1 MTDKL
6 DRTPFTAASIKKKG
20 GTFLGLDKATLIKGL
35 FGGNAL
41 VAIVVLALIT
51 FFLFREGVE
60 FFPQYRKDMAL
71 YRKSG
76 QELVGILQEELNQY
90 TLLQQQLEQIQVTL
104 ATKVL
109 EQVESKDWDD
119 EGAKW
124 EAYGAMTQP
133 FLEYTT
139 KVREAAGPL
148 KDIAETVRDSTK
160 AMKEAVV
167 VQDTRKEILGAD
179 LSKLMWEEEAE
190 AYLAESRGV
199 VMALMPEIVTA
210 HKAFRT
216 NVQTVLS
223 EMPDVSVAGT
233 EEDIA
238 LFQEAAEDFLDAIPN
253 VEKTLTNY
261 DSEKPYTFWQTLGGF
276 FLGTAWI
283 TNSSWQDYYG
293 IWPLLSGSLM
303 VTVIALSFAIP
314 LGIFAAIYVNQIARP
329 SEQNL
334 IKPFIEFISA
344 IPSVVIGFFG
354 IAVFGHFLRI
364 WSQAGLEPPDIAV
377 IGPLLG
383 VVCDFLNS
391 VAERT
396 PFFPISERLN
406 AFTAGGLLALMA
418 VPTIFTL
425 AEDALNN
432 VPKAFT
438 EASEAMG
445 ATRWQTVWRIQI
457 PTALSGII
465 SAVLLGFG
473 RVIGETMVVLLCAG
487 NRIKVPDFSDGVGTV
502 YQPVH
507 TMTGI
512 IAQEMGEVVPQ
523 SIHYRAL
530 FCVGIFL
537 FFLSLLINYVAQVIV
552 RKYKISAG

>member
-6 DRTPFTAASIKKKG
+6 DRTPFTAESIKKKG
-20 GTFLGLDKATLIKGL
+20 GTFLGLDKATMIKGL

-60 FFPQYRKDMAL
+60 FFPQYRKDMSL

-76 QELVGILQEELNQY
+76 QELVGILQEELDQY
-90 TLLQQQLEQIQVTL
+90 TLLQQELEGIQVTL

-109 EQVESKDWDD
+109 EEVESKDWED

-124 EAYGAMTQP
+124 AAYGAMTQP

-139 KVREAAGPL
+139 QVREAAGPL
-148 KDIAETVRDSTK
+148 KEVAEKVRDSTK

-167 VQDTRKEILGAD
+167 VQDTRKEILGTD
-179 LSKLMWEEEAE
+179 LSQLMWKEEAE
-190 AYLAESRGV
+190 AYLAESRSE
-199 VMALMPEIVTA
+199 VMSLMPEIVAA
-210 HKAFRT
+210 HKTFRT
-216 NVQTVLS
+216 NVQTVLGS
-223 EMPDVSVAGT
+223 MPDINVAGT
-233 EEDIA
+233 EDEIA
-238 LFQEAAEDFLDAIPN
+238 LFKEKAEAFLDAIPN

-261 DSEKPYTFWQTLGGF
+261 DSEKPFTFWQTLGGF
-276 FLGTAWI
+276 FMGTDWI

-303 VTVIALSFAIP
+303 VTAIALSFAIP
-314 LGIFAAIYVNQIARP
+314 LGIFAAIYVNQIAR
-329 SEQNL
+329 SGEQNV

-344 IPSVVIGFFG
+344 LPSVVIGFFG
-354 IAVFGHFLRI
+354 IAVFGQFLRI
-364 WSQAGLEPPDIAV
+364 WSQAGLEAPDIAV
-377 IGPLLG
+377 IGPILG
-383 VVCDFLNS
+383 VFCDMLNAI
-391 VAERT
+391 AERT

-445 ATRWQTVWRIQI
+445 ATRWQTIWRIQI

-512 IAQEMGEVVPQ
+512 IAQEMGEVVPN

>member
-6 DRTPFTAASIKKKG
+6 ERTPFTAASIKKKG

-35 FGGNAL
+35 FGGNAV
-41 VAIVVLALIT
+41 VAIVVLDLIT

-60 FFPQYRKDMAL
+60 FFPQYRKDMSL
-71 YRKSG
+71 FRKSG
-76 QELVGILQEELNQY
+76 QELVSILKTELDQY
-90 TLLQQQLEQIQVTL
+90 NDLQKQLEQIQVTL

-109 EQVESKDWDD
+109 EEVESKDWED

-124 EAYGAMTQP
+124 AAYGEKTQP
-133 FLEYTT
+133 FLEYTMA
-139 KVREAAGPL
+139 VNDAAAPL
-148 KDIAETVRDSTK
+148 KKITEQVRDSTK

-167 VQDTRKEILGAD
+167 VQDTRREILGTD
-179 LSKLMWEEEAE
+179 LSKLMWEDEQES
-190 AYLAESRGV
+190 YLSESRGQ
-199 VMALMPEIVTA
+199 VMTLMPEIVAA
-210 HKAFRT
+210 HKQFRL
-216 NVQTVLS
+216 NVQDVLAS
-223 EMPDVSVAGT
+223 MPEINVSGT
-233 EEDIA
+233 EEDIQE
-238 LFQEAAEDFLDAIPN
+238 FQDDAEKFLDTIPE
-253 VEKTLTNY
+253 VEKTLENY
-261 DSEKPYTFWQTLGGF
+261 DSERPFTTWQTLVGF
-276 FLGTAWI
+276 FGGTAWI

-303 VTVIALSFAIP
+303 VTAIALFFAIP
-314 LGIFAAIYVNQIARP
+314 LGIFAAIYVNQIAKP
-329 SEQNL
+329 AEQNI

-344 IPSVVIGFFG
+344 LPSVVIGFFG
-354 IAVFGHFLRI
+354 IAVFGQFLRV
-364 WSQAGLEPPDIAV
+364 WSQAGLEAPDIFL
-377 IGPLLG
+377 IGPILG
-383 VVCDFLNS
+383 FFCNILNS
-391 VAERT
+391 IAENT
-396 PFFPISERLN
+396 SFFPISERLN

-487 NRIKVPDFSDGVGTV
+487 NRIKVPDFSDGVGSV

-512 IAQEMGEVVPQ
+512 IAQEMGEVVPE

-537 FFLSLLINYVAQVIV
+537 FFLSLLINYVAQVVV